1 MIPQKNPSFLS
12 PKVYSIISCLYQYD
26 DINILNIFLPST
38 TSVRCPAL
46 WWSTPGIASTCH
58 ESGPRRADSH
68 SSRPAR
74 PTHRGA
80 EALATASV
88 LWWAAGSRSPV
99 LCLERAPAPTS
110 SGRCG
115 PITRRVMGMAGS
127 RSAGPIGLAHPR
139 SRGSRRGSSGPSQH
153 ADASQAVRLPSCR
166 SWPRSSE
173 PPRNLRRRVHSAP
186 PLPLAPSPP
195 MPSRRPLRS
204 LSEPETVL
212 QGFTYVRLSARLCRR
227 YGGASGRAKQGAT
240 GWGRGGSGCPHCVRD
255 DYGGQRERSRITRA
269 AVPYCPAPDVS
280 RSVIRCPAG
289 RFAASCVRPLWW
301 TAELSTSRQTP
312 GSTSTID
319 ARRGLTGGLLRS
331 GSRKPPDSPRASSL
345 RSGRP

>member
-1 MIPQKNPSFLS
+1 M
-12 PKVYSIISCLYQYD
+12 
-26 DINILNIFLPST
+26 
-38 TSVRCPAL
+38 
-46 WWSTPGIASTCH
+46 IASTCH

-115 PITRRVMGMAGS
+115 PITRRVMGMEGS

-139 SRGSRRGSSGPSQH
+139 SRGRRRGSFGPSQH
-153 ADASQAVRLPSCR
+153 ADASQAVRLPSCS

-204 LSEPETVL
+204 LSGFEMVL
-212 QGFTYVRLSARLCRR
+212 HGFTYVRLSARLCRR
-227 YGGASGRAKQGAT
+227 YGGASGRAEQGAT

-255 DYGGQRERSRITRA
+255 DYGGQRERSRIARA

-312 GSTSTID
+312 GERIHH
-319 ARRGLTGGLLRS
+319 R
-331 GSRKPPDSPRASSL
+331 
-345 RSGRP
+345 

>member
-1 MIPQKNPSFLS
+1 MQNS
-12 PKVYSIISCLYQYD
+12 
-26 DINILNIFLPST
+26 PST
-38 TSVRCPAL
+38 APGRCPAL

-115 PITRRVMGMAGS
+115 PITRRVMGMEGS

-139 SRGSRRGSSGPSQH
+139 SRGRRRGSSGPSQH
-153 ADASQAVRLPSCR
+153 ADASQAVRLPSCS

-204 LSEPETVL
+204 LSGFEMVL
-212 QGFTYVRLSARLCRR
+212 HGFTCVRLSARLCRR
-227 YGGASGRAKQGAT
+227 YGGASGRAEQGAT
-240 GWGRGGSGCPHCVRD
+240 DRGRGGSGCPSGRLRRPARAESD
-255 DYGGQRERSRITRA
+255 SSRRRTLLHR
-269 AVPYCPAPDVS
+269 
-280 RSVIRCPAG
+280 AG
-289 RFAASCVRPLWW
+289 R
-301 TAELSTSRQTP
+301 T
-312 GSTSTID
+312 
-319 ARRGLTGGLLRS
+319 
-331 GSRKPPDSPRASSL
+331 
-345 RSGRP
+345 

>member
-1 MIPQKNPSFLS
+1 M
-12 PKVYSIISCLYQYD
+12 
-26 DINILNIFLPST
+26 
-38 TSVRCPAL
+38 
-46 WWSTPGIASTCH
+46 IASTCH

-115 PITRRVMGMAGS
+115 PITRRVMGMEGS

-153 ADASQAVRLPSCR
+153 ADASQAVRLPSCS
-166 SWPRSSE
+166 SWPRSSD

-204 LSEPETVL
+204 LSGFEMVL
-212 QGFTYVRLSARLCRR
+212 HGF
-227 YGGASGRAKQGAT
+227 ASDCQRVSVGAT
-240 GWGRGGSGCPHCVRD
+240 GALPGGLNKVRRD
-255 DYGGQRERSRITRA
+255 GGEGAPA
-269 AVPYCPAPDVS
+269 ALTAF
-280 RSVIRCPAG
+280 G
-289 RFAASCVRPLWW
+289 TTTAAS
-301 TAELSTSRQTP
+301 E
-312 GSTSTID
+312 
-319 ARRGLTGGLLRS
+319 S
-331 GSRKPPDSPRASSL
+331 GV
-345 RSGRP
+345 G